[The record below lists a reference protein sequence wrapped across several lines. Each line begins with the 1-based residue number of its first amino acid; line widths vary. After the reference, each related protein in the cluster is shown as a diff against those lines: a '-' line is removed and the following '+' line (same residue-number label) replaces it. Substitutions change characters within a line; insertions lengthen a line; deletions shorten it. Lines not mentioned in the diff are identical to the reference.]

1 MWFCRNLFVIGKFW
15 GFIQIQLYPVPFEL
29 WMKLHCVFVWPS
41 SSCKSK
47 MNLLLYYQ
55 TRQEKN
61 TKMKEKN
68 RTSNTYLFRSKNST
82 PQINNNNFKQC
93 LPILQILRWQPHPFP
108 SRISIL
114 SAGNIVPPARQNAR
128 ARIININT
136 GTFEFQKHCVPT
148 WRYIRWRLLR
158 NRIWKRK
165 NNSLV

>member
-1 MWFCRNLFVIGKFW
+1 MFWRNLFGVCNSLGLIRIL
-15 GFIQIQLYPVPFEL
+15 FILFRLNCEWSCIVCSLFGLVPRVNL
-29 WMKLHCVFVWPS
+29 KLIYYDIIKHDRKKYKDER
-41 SSCKSK
+41 KS
-47 MNLLLYYQ
+47 
-55 TRQEKN
+55 
-61 TKMKEKN
+61 
-68 RTSNTYLFRSKNST
+68 RTSNTYLFRSKKST

-93 LPILQILRWQPHPFP
+93 LPILQIFRWQPHPFS

-114 SAGNIVPPARQNAR
+114 STGNIVPPARQNAR